1 MTCGARRRA
10 NLGAAA
16 RGRVMGRAFRDRGGR
31 ACPAAPGRPGG
42 RPGSRLRLGADGDQP
57 GTVRVEWLAAR
68 AGWSRKRLWSRIG
81 SQIGLTSKRSA
92 RLICFD
98 QRGPPDQSHLHRDV
112 TTFARVTP
120 TAVAAAPWLAVDDI
134 ACLPRSRAVGHGS
147 GELVLALPHRRAPG
161 GACPGMCGL
170 PAAISAGWGTIPMED
185 AVNKPTAGRDG
196 RIVVAGA
203 GYAGLH
209 VALRLTARLRHN
221 PMLELTL
228 VDRHDYHQAITELP
242 RVAGGTRA
250 ADAVRIPLQD
260 LLATRVRF
268 VQTEISGFD
277 LSGRR
282 MLTGAGPIGW
292 GRLVLALGSRPN
304 DFAIP
309 GLAQRALSVYSASDA
324 ERVWAAVSKA
334 LDDAAAAADPE
345 RQRRLATVVVGG
357 GGATGVELAGEL
369 AEILPEVAGGHG
381 LAPDRPSVQLIEAG
395 PAILAGS
402 SPQLIDK
409 ATRILSDLGVQVRT
423 HATIAAATEKGFRLR
438 DGQLVEG
445 GVFVWAGG
453 VKAPELVAGSGLPT
467 GHNGRVKV
475 DRYLRVLDHPEIYV
489 AGDLASVTD
498 PRTGHV
504 LPPLAQVALEEGET
518 VARNLDAEQEGGPLE
533 AFTFHDKG
541 FVVSVGTRRGVA
553 DIAGITTGGF
563 RPSGSTASPS
573 GTCAAGT
580 QQPGN
585 RGPSCCERQR
595 NWRPGSVPLAAAG
608 LEPAALPGGNMEAGV
623 WPEGPPRW
631 TGPSD

>member
-1 MTCGARRRA
+1 MEKAV
-10 NLGAAA
+10 N
-16 RGRVMGRAFRDRGGR
+16 
-31 ACPAAPGRPGG
+31 
-42 RPGSRLRLGADGDQP
+42 
-57 GTVRVEWLAAR
+57 
-68 AGWSRKRLWSRIG
+68 
-81 SQIGLTSKRSA
+81 
-92 RLICFD
+92 
-98 QRGPPDQSHLHRDV
+98 
-112 TTFARVTP
+112 TP
-120 TAVAAAPWLAVDDI
+120 T
-134 ACLPRSRAVGHGS
+134 VGS
-147 GELVLALPHRRAPG
+147 
-161 GACPGMCGL
+161 
-170 PAAISAGWGTIPMED
+170 SD
-185 AVNKPTAGRDG
+185 Q
-196 RIVVAGA
+196 IVVAGA

-209 VALRLTARLRHN
+209 VALRLTARLRNN
-221 PMLELTL
+221 PELELTL

-268 VQTEISGFD
+268 VQTEINGFD
-277 LSGRR
+277 LPGRR
-282 MLTGAGPIGW
+282 LLTGTGPIGW

-309 GLAQRALSVYSASDA
+309 GLAERALSVYSATDA
-324 ERVWAAVSKA
+324 EQVWAAVSKA
-334 LDDAAAAADPE
+334 LAAATVATDPE

-369 AEILPEVAGGHG
+369 AEILPKVAGRHG
-381 LAPDRPSVQLIEAG
+381 LAPDRPAVWLVEAG
-395 PAILAGS
+395 PTILAGS

-423 HATIAAATEKGFRLR
+423 NAAIAAATEEGFRLT
-438 DGQLVEG
+438 DGQLVQG

-453 VKAPELVAGSGLPT
+453 VKAPELVAGSGLPV

-518 VARNLDAEQEGGPLE
+518 VARNLDAELRDKPLE

-553 DIAGITTGGF
+553 DVAGITSGG
-563 RPSGSTASPS
+563 RLAHLLKDAIEWEYRQSVTHL
-573 GTCAAGT
+573 
-580 QQPGN
+580 
-585 RGPSCCERQR
+585 RGWDP
-595 NWRPGSVPLAAAG
+595 VA
-608 LEPAALPGGNMEAGV
+608 M
-623 WPEGPPRW
+623 
-631 TGPSD
+631 